1 MDALNLYA
9 YIEMALHNI
18 IAMTQNTQATIYNEI
33 DEDVYVKGI
42 PAYLDSI
49 ILNFLTNAI
58 KYRSKKRAPII
69 ELKSEIEDD
78 YVVFKIKDNG
88 LGMDMEKYGKNIF
101 EMYKTFHFNEDAI
114 GIGLFITK
122 NHIESLGGKVTV
134 TSEVDVGTTFLVYL
148 KRAYKN

>member
-58 KYRSKKRAPII
+58 KYRSKKGAPII

-88 LGMDMEKYGKNIF
+88 LGMDMEKYGQNI
-101 EMYKTFHFNEDAI
+101 
-114 GIGLFITK
+114 
-122 NHIESLGGKVTV
+122 
-134 TSEVDVGTTFLVYL
+134 
-148 KRAYKN
+148 

>member
-58 KYRSKKRAPII
+58 KYRSKKGAPII

-101 EMYKTFHFNEDAI
+101 EMYKTFHFNEDAL